1 MTSRYQGHTSV
12 TSGYPQ
18 TPEMMVVILSMI
30 VFVSVVAWWN
40 IIRHGVF
47 NLLSIPAYEVFSER
61 KGIVSS
67 DNVY

>member
-1 MTSRYQGHTSV
+1 
-12 TSGYPQ
+12 
-18 TPEMMVVILSMI
+18 MMVVILSMI

-47 NLLSIPAYEVFSER
+47 NLLSIPAYEVFCER
-61 KGIVSS
+61 KRIVSS